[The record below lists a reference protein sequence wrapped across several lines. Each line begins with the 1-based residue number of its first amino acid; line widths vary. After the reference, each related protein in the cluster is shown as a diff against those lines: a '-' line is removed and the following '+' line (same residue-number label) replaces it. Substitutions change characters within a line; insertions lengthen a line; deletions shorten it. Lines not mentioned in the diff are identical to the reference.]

1 MLFKLCNSRIKRK
14 RALLRHRWN
23 LVVFY
28 LINYKLVINVKREE
42 GMRIPRELFLCLLSL
57 GKLFS
62 KLHNEPYF
70 KRINA
75 TRKKRIKCR
84 HCDVAAVVFVYLL
97 LFHKKM
103 NGIAKKLK

>member
-1 MLFKLCNSRIKRK
+1 MRQVFYQSSSNTKRSTQRKREIGRDAQRNTINQQDDLSILCCYKLCNSRIKRK

-28 LINYKLVINVKREE
+28 IINYKLVINVKREE

-70 KRINA
+70 
-75 TRKKRIKCR
+75 
-84 HCDVAAVVFVYLL
+84 
-97 LFHKKM
+97 
-103 NGIAKKLK
+103 